1 MQKGG
6 GGLAMALSAAIA
18 LTTVMPARAASWLE
32 MNFYLFGGPRYDS
45 MLPACDNPLALAKI
59 NIHFA
64 VKEMRFWDPSL
75 YIRAFGEVR
84 EVAYRPWGDYAIP
97 RRFCVAKTLLSDGT
111 ETVTYYSIAEDEGF
125 AGATFGVEWCVLGAD
140 RNMAYSPRCKMAQP

>member
-1 MQKGG
+1 MRKGG
-6 GGLAMALSAAIA
+6 GFLAVFLV
-18 LTTVMPARAASWLE
+18 TTVALAATAPARAASWLE
-32 MNFYLFGGPRYDS
+32 MNSYLFGGSRYDGW
-45 MLPACDNPLALAKI
+45 LPTCDNPLALAKI
-59 NIHFA
+59 NVHFA
-64 VKEMRFWDPSL
+64 MKEIRFWNPSL
-75 YIRAFGEVR
+75 YISAFGETR

-111 ETVTYYSIAEDEGF
+111 ETVTYYSIAEDQGF